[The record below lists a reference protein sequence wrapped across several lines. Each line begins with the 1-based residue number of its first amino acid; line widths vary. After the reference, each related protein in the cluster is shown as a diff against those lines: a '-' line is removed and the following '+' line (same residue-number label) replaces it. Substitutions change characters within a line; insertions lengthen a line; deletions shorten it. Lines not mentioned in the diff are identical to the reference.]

1 MGKGTSRPTS
11 PWESAFGRSRPR
23 ILMTGIDAAGKTSLL
38 YKIRLAEVVTTIPT
52 IGFNV
57 EIVDSE
63 ALRIT
68 CWDVG
73 GKDKIRPLLRH
84 YYQDVSAVIFVVDSC
99 DSDRMDDA
107 RDELKKMLSESELA
121 GIPLLVFANKQDV
134 AFAQSASVLT
144 EGLGLD
150 SMRGRQWYIQACS
163 STLGI
168 GIFEG
173 LAWLAGCLAT
183 SPQTDP
189 SALIALA
196 PTPLPSVEH
205 PGRYKV
211 KARELSV
218 WTRKPTRHCYA
229 PHADAGT
236 LPIGTIVDVIDVV
249 IRSEL
254 GAALVELDAPLAG
267 WCSTVPGDLEHDKA
281 SILTIRVNDAAGT
294 LLCTNLAGDELAAFS
309 ASDLPTDCSMRDLVQ
324 LVAVQ
329 TGLDVAC
336 LNLCLPDGK
345 LVSGAD
351 GAALVAA
358 QLPLPAIH

>member
-183 SPQTDP
+183 SSKTDP

-196 PTPLPSVEH
+196 PPRLPSVEH
-205 PGRYKV
+205 PGRYIVRGRWLGVSTQKQ
-211 KARELSV
+211 
-218 WTRKPTRHCYA
+218 CYRVQ
-229 PHADAGT
+229 HKDAWA
-236 LPIGTIVDVIDVV
+236 LPVGTIVDVIDVV
-249 IRSEL
+249 IRSDL
-254 GAALVELDAPLAG
+254 GAALVELEAPVEG
-267 WCSTVPGDLEHDKA
+267 WCCTVPGDLEHDKA